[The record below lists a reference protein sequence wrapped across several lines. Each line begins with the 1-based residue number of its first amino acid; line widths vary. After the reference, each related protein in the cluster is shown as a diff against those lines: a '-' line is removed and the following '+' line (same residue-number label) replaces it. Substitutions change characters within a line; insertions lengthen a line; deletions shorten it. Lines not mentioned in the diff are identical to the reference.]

1 MAVHETKSTMHR
13 VPINH
18 YAHEII
24 KETAQLTSASY
35 FVFGATCASITLKNH
50 FQIYLLWGIPPC
62 LKQSNAAAKVWEF
75 VLNQIVTC
83 THPKDIPDLE
93 ERWERGYGLRY
104 RAVFRGCYSC
114 WY

>member
-1 MAVHETKSTMHR
+1 MKQRSTMRR

-18 YAHEII
+18 YTHEVI

-50 FQIYLLWGIPPC
+50 FQTYPLWGIPPC
-62 LKQSNAAAKVWEF
+62 LKPSNAAAKIREF
-75 VLNQIVTC
+75 VLYQIVTC

>member
-1 MAVHETKSTMHR
+1 MHR

-18 YAHEII
+18 YTHEVI
-24 KETAQLTSASY
+24 KEIAQLTSASY
-35 FVFGATCASITLKNH
+35 FVFGATCASIAPKKPFSNLSPMGNTALPQAIKRSRNGM
-50 FQIYLLWGIPPC
+50 GIC
-62 LKQSNAAAKVWEF
+62 T
-75 VLNQIVTC
+75 QIVTC
-83 THPKDIPDLE
+83 THSKDIPDLE